1 MSFLRWVSE
10 KFIVEGLRDL
20 ELFGE
25 PLPKELFKHRLVRT
39 LSARALLDS
48 AGPGASHTFP
58 KDFFCL
64 ETNDA
69 SSESIASFSKQEVMS
84 SFLPE
89 GGCYELLT
97 VIGKG
102 FEDLM
107 TVNLARYKPTG
118 EYVTVRRINLEACS
132 NEMVTFLQGELHVS
146 KLFNHPN
153 IVPYRATFIADN
165 ELWVVTS
172 FMAYGSAKDLI
183 CTHFM
188 DGMNELAIA
197 YILQGVL
204 KALDYIHHMGYVH
217 RSVKA
222 SHILISL
229 DGKVYLSGLRS
240 NLSMISHGQRQRVV
254 HDFPKYSVKVLPW
267 LSPEVLQQNLQG
279 YDAKSDIYS
288 VGITACELANGHVP
302 FKDMPATQML
312 LEKLNGTVPC
322 LLDTS
327 TIPAEELTMSPS
339 RSVANS
345 GLSDSLTTSTPRPS
359 NGDSPSH
366 PYHRTFSPY
375 FHHFVEQCL
384 QRNPDARPSAS
395 TLLNHSF
402 FKQSWLRQPICHQ
415 AMGPC
420 PMVSWD
426 PEQQDLSPT
435 SLFSPRS
442 SDVPQRLCLNCFV
455 LSPPSPILRAASL
468 RTIVESLAW

>member
-1 MSFLRWVSE
+1 MS
-10 KFIVEGLRDL
+10 
-20 ELFGE
+20 
-25 PLPKELFKHRLVRT
+25 T
-39 LSARALLDS
+39 
-48 AGPGASHTFP
+48 
-58 KDFFCL
+58 
-64 ETNDA
+64 
-69 SSESIASFSKQEVMS
+69 
-84 SFLPE
+84 FLPDSS
-89 GGCYELLT
+89 CYELLT
-97 VIGKG
+97 IIGHG
-102 FEDLM
+102 FEELM
-107 TVNLARYKPTG
+107 TVNLARYKPSG
-118 EYVTVRRINLEACS
+118 EYVTVRRINLEACT

-153 IVPYRATFIADN
+153 IVPYKATFIADN

-188 DGMNELAIA
+188 DGMSELAIA

-222 SHILISL
+222 SHILISV

-240 NLSMISHGQRQRVV
+240 NLSMINHGQRLRVV
-254 HDFPKYSVKVLPW
+254 HDFPKYSIKVLPW

-322 LLDTS
+322 LLDTT
-327 TIPAEELTMSPS
+327 TIPAEELTMKTS
-339 RSVANS
+339 RSCANS
-345 GLSDSLTTSTPRPS
+345 GIGEGMAVSNVRAANGESTL
-359 NGDSPSH
+359 H
-366 PYHRTFSPY
+366 PYHRTFSPH

-384 QRNPDARPSAS
+384 QRNSDLRYSHNGNAWLQICSKHHSGPGPSAS

-402 FKQSWLRQPICHQ
+402 FKQIKRRASEALPELLRPVTPITNFEGTRPQ
-415 AMGPC
+415 DPSGIFGL
-420 PMVSWD
+420 VSSL
-426 PEQQDLSPT
+426 EQLEVDDWE
-435 SLFSPRS
+435 F
-442 SDVPQRLCLNCFV
+442 
-455 LSPPSPILRAASL
+455 
-468 RTIVESLAW
+468 